1 MHNSISSN
9 HALDYY
15 DQDVPASNEKP
26 LTKSISIDSDAADSL
41 QRNQFLSSD
50 KASTA
55 VLSPNAYKSSESS
68 KAIDEKVDANVHVR
82 DNASEKTKKDEDI
95 QMIPENNMFI
105 VVPALVLTLFL
116 AALDNTIVTVALPTI
131 SEHFHDASHSFWIG
145 TSYSLATNAILPA
158 VGVLSNIVGRKPMLY
173 VSVFFFMLG
182 SALSGA
188 SQNMIMLIVC
198 RAIQGLGGGGITSLV
213 NIIISDI
220 TPLKT
225 RPVYTGLVAS
235 AWGIALVL
243 GPILGGVICQRTT
256 WRWIFF
262 INLPV
267 GGLAISCL
275 IFFLRLLPVRRQSF
289 RTFLKT
295 FDFFGLIT
303 VITGVVLFLLGI
315 SLGASSGRWSR
326 PSVLPYIIV
335 GAALVVIAFVYD
347 FNTKRNA
354 VLPSVFFKNINSLSL
369 LVCSFVHF
377 LNYYLFSYYIPQYFQ
392 RIRGDDPIM
401 AGVHF
406 LPGGCVLCFFSITVG
421 LILKKLGRYKPLL
434 YIGAVACT
442 AGMGSLISLGAYSSF
457 PKAMGLTTIY
467 MFGSGFFFL
476 PPMIAMQAA
485 FPPSLMSMATATLM
499 FIRNIGGAIG
509 ITVGEVIFS
518 QRVTGAFHGNSSIAS
533 LSYEQ
538 IQQYPAHERDHIEET
553 FASAFRTIWIF
564 ATIAMAIGAVAVL
577 FVKSNSIVQ
586 KSEKV
591 PAKEQK
597 NEQV

>member
-1 MHNSISSN
+1 MHNSIPSTNTWDHYEEDAS
-9 HALDYY
+9 
-15 DQDVPASNEKP
+15 ASNEKP
-26 LTKSISIDSDAADSL
+26 LTSAVSTDSNTTDYIPRNHFPSIDKT
-41 QRNQFLSSD
+41 SS
-50 KASTA
+50 A
-55 VLSPNAYKSSESS
+55 VLSPNTSDMSDYS
-68 KAIDEKVDANVHVR
+68 KEIDEKGGPNVQVR
-82 DNASEKTKKDEDI
+82 DDTN
-95 QMIPENNMFI
+95 
-105 VVPALVLTLFL
+105 
-116 AALDNTIVTVALPTI
+116 NTIVTVALPTI
-131 SEHFHDASHSFWIG
+131 SEHFHDASRSFWIG

-158 VGVLSNIVGRKPMLY
+158 VGVLSNIIGRKPMLY
-173 VSVFFFMLG
+173 ASVFFFMLG

-225 RPVYTGLVAS
+225 RPIYTGLVAS
-235 AWGIALVL
+235 AWGMALVL

-267 GGLAISCL
+267 GGIAISSL
-275 IFFLRLLPVRRQSF
+275 ILFLRVLPVQGQTF
-289 RTFLKT
+289 RKFSKT

-303 VITGVVLFLLGI
+303 IITGVVLFLLGI

-326 PSVLPYIIV
+326 PGVLPYIVI
-335 GAALVVIAFVYD
+335 GAVLVATAFIYD

-354 VLPSVFFKNINSLSL
+354 VLPSTFFLNINSLSL

-406 LPGGCVLCFFSITVG
+406 LPGGCVLCCLTISVG
-421 LILKKLGRYKPLL
+421 IVLKKLGRYKPLL
-434 YIGAVACT
+434 YIGAIACT
-442 AGMGSLISLGAYSSF
+442 AGMGSLISLGAYTSF
-457 PKAMGLTTIY
+457 SKSMGLTTIY
-467 MFGSGFFFL
+467 MFGSGFLFL

-499 FIRNIGGAIG
+499 FIRNMGGAIG
-509 ITVGEVIFS
+509 ITIGEVIFS
-518 QRVTGAFHGNSSIAS
+518 QRVTGVFHDSSIAT
-533 LSYEQ
+533 LSYQQ
-538 IQQYPAHERDHIEET
+538 IQQRPADEQGHIEET

-564 ATIAMAIGAVAVL
+564 ATIAMAIGTLAVF
-577 FVKSNSIVQ
+577 FVKSNSIDQ
-586 KSEKV
+586 KTEKV
-591 PAKEQK
+591 PAKEHK
-597 NEQV
+597 DEQV

>member
-1 MHNSISSN
+1 MHISIPSN
-9 HALDYY
+9 HTMDHF
-15 DQDVPASNEKP
+15 DQEAPASNKNSP
-26 LTKSISIDSDAADSL
+26 INDATQDSTYADSPISNKL
-41 QRNQFLSSD
+41 VSSD
-50 KASTA
+50 KVSTA
-55 VLSPNAYKSSESS
+55 VLSATVSPLPKSLNEM
-68 KAIDEKVDANVHVR
+68 DEKT
-82 DNASEKTKKDEDI
+82 NADIQINNDSGEEKNHNEDI
-95 QMIPENNMFI
+95 QMIPENNMVI

-131 SEHFHDASHSFWIG
+131 SQHFHDSSRSFWIG

-158 VGVLSNIVGRKPMLY
+158 VGVLSNILGRKPMLY

-188 SQNMIMLIVC
+188 SQNMIMLIVS
-198 RAIQGLGGGGITSLV
+198 RAIQGLGGGGIMSLI

-225 RPVYTGLVAS
+225 RPIYTGLIAS

-267 GGLAISCL
+267 GGIATSL
-275 IFFLRLLPVRRQSF
+275 IVFFLRLLPVQRQPI
-289 RTFLKT
+289 RLFLQT
-295 FDFFGLIT
+295 FDFFGLIS
-303 VITGVVLFLLGI
+303 VITGI
-315 SLGASSGRWSR
+315 SLGASSGHWSR
-326 PSVLPYIIV
+326 PGVLPYIIV
-335 GAALVVIAFVYD
+335 GAVLVIIAMVYD
-347 FNTKRNA
+347 FHTKRNA
-354 VLPSVFFKNINSLSL
+354 VLSPTFFKNINSLSL
-369 LVCSFVHF
+369 LVCSFIHF

-392 RIRGDDPIM
+392 RIRGDSPIM

-406 LPGGCVLCFFSITVG
+406 LPGGGILCFFSISVG
-421 LILKKLGRYKPLL
+421 IILKKLGRYKPLL

-457 PKAMGLTTIY
+457 SKAMGLTTIY

-476 PPMIAMQAA
+476 PPLIAMQAS

-518 QRVTGAFHGNSSIAS
+518 QRVTTAFNGDSSISS

-538 IQQYPAHERDHIEET
+538 IQQRPVDEQNHIKEAY
-553 FASAFRTIWIF
+553 ASAYKTIWLF
-564 ATIAMAIGAVAVL
+564 ATIAMAIGAIAVF
-577 FVKSNSIVQ
+577 FVKSVSMDQ
-586 KSEKV
+586 RAKKV
-591 PAKEQK
+591 PAKEE
-597 NEQV
+597 NDEHV